1 MKIAFMS
8 ACKVGAPLGGQS
20 LHLVWGAMRELNTKK
35 ASQ

>member
-1 MKIAFMS
+1 MKIAFMG
-8 ACKVGAPLGGQS
+8 ARNVGAPLGNQS